1 MMKRVL
7 GSGLL
12 VAGLVLGAGCADEG
26 AEPNGQEATYEG
38 KKYEQVKGESEVL
51 RPVSACELFSVPGP
65 VGVFTVDTITGSY
78 APTTGPQIHVQLE
91 QEALWEGT
99 LPAPFTFSFSGGED
113 DQGLMLAPSLS
124 ATVGERVV
132 LLVYEAGLTVDTEL
146 QIFREVAPGYFSNGQ
161 LFADGGI
168 AAEDL
173 KDIVENVRTASVCPY
188 AEDFGM

>member
-7 GSGLL
+7 WSGVL
-12 VAGLVLGAGCADEG
+12 VAGLALGFGCADEE
-26 AEPNGQEATYEG
+26 AEPNGQETTYEG
-38 KKYEQVKGESEVL
+38 KTYEQVKGESDVL
-51 RPVSACELFSVPGP
+51 RLVSACELFSMPGP

-78 APTTGPQIHVQLE
+78 SPATGPKIHVQLE
-91 QEALWEGT
+91 QEALWEGA
-99 LPAPFTFSFSGGED
+99 LPAPFTFSFAGGED
-113 DQGLMLAPSLS
+113 DQGLTLAPSLS

-132 LLVYEAGLTVDTEL
+132 LLVDDAGLTISTEL

-173 KDIVENVRTASVCPY
+173 KDIIENVRNASVCPY